1 MIAFIAFK
9 VVCWAVAIFFVMLA
23 GFILHAMYDAIWDTS
38 SVFGEIAIIIML
50 VTMTVGFI
58 AAFVCFI
65 ASGWAAYFLL

>member
-1 MIAFIAFK
+1 
-9 VVCWAVAIFFVMLA
+9 MLA
-23 GFILHAMYDAIWDTS
+23 SFILHATYDAIWDTS

-50 VTMTVGFI
+50 VAMTVGFI

>member
-1 MIAFIAFK
+1 
-9 VVCWAVAIFFVMLA
+9 MLA
-23 GFILHAMYDAIWDTS
+23 GFMLHATYDAIWDTS

-65 ASGWAAYFLL
+65 ASGWVAYFLL